1 MINKHL
7 IFILCLGFTSL
18 YSIKSSAV
26 EPELFDTWALNCQ
39 ESCYIYQGMQSK
51 NQNVIFSIQVS
62 TISDDN
68 TVMQLN
74 FPLGLYIPAG
84 IGVSVGDFKTN
95 ISLTTC
101 LPKGCRAL
109 LVINDEIKKQLQ
121 TNDMLDVRFFSAQ
134 SEEKEISYSLKGFQ
148 SAFNAMSQR

>member
-1 MINKHL
+1 
-7 IFILCLGFTSL
+7 
-18 YSIKSSAV
+18 
-26 EPELFDTWALNCQ
+26 
-39 ESCYIYQGMQSK
+39 MQSK
-51 NQNVIFSIQVS
+51 KQDIIFSIQVS
-62 TISDDN
+62 KVSDDN

-84 IGVSVGDFKTN
+84 IGISAGNFQTN

-121 TNDMLDVRFFSAQ
+121 TSDMLDVRFFSAQ
-134 SEEKEISYSLKGFQ
+134 NQEKEISYSLKGFQ